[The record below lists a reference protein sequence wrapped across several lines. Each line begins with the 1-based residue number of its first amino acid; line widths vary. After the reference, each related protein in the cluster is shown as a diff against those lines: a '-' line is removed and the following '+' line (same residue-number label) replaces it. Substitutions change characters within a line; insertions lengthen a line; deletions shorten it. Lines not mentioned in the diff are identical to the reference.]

1 MQPQH
6 ALDLLGAAHQAAH
19 RTPVGVQDGLGVDA
33 GGTAEGEGD
42 AVAAQQFGDGDAH
55 LHPFLGAL
63 VPGHEDPVG
72 QVQFGDLREAAAV
85 RGPLDRTPLRV
96 QEAQLQGEG
105 RRAPRF
111 HEDLGLL
118 EDVLLVRAAPGRG
131 HEDTELPAQP
141 VLRGRGPVRV
151 EHVPLQQDRVGHLS
165 GDREAEWGV
174 VVVVTE
180 PPSR

>member
-1 MQPQH
+1 MS
-6 ALDLLGAAHQAAH
+6 
-19 RTPVGVQDGLGVDA
+19 VGVLDGLGVDA
-33 GGTAEGEGD
+33 GGAVEGEGD
-42 AVAAQQFGDGDAH
+42 AVVAQELGDGDAH
-55 LHPFLGAL
+55 LDPFLGAL

-72 QVQFGDLREAAAV
+72 QVQFGDLGETGFV
-85 RGPLDRTPLRV
+85 RGLFDRAPLRV

-111 HEDLGLL
+111 HQDLGLL

-141 VLRGRGPVRV
+141 VLRGRGPVGV
-151 EHVPLQQDRVGHLS
+151 EHVPLQQDRVGHLP
-165 GDREAEWGV
+165 GDREAGGGIGVGV
-174 VVVVTE
+174 VVVVTG